1 MYANSL
7 LAVMNSRRSL
17 KDKGLEGFET
27 GSFGLK
33 VIDPHGVVA
42 AHAIDLDLIPI
53 PARDRLRPE
62 VRLRSRTVHLSSC
75 LTPRRGRAFMFSRH
89 PSRKI
94 LLSKS
99 RSPRKATLT
108 RRPTGIVRPR
118 KCGSRRRYTC
128 RRRRRKACAEV
139 PISVWTRPFCLV
151 SRARC
156 AVLVASSL
164 SRSPALCIHSSITN
178 VLYVYLH
185 HDHSMYVALFFI
197 QTMPSAESRTG

>member
-1 MYANSL
+1 
-7 LAVMNSRRSL
+7 MNSRRSL

-62 VRLRSRTVHLSSC
+62 VRLRSRTVPLSSC
-75 LTPRRGRAFMFSRH
+75 LTPRRGRAFTLSRH
-89 PSRKI
+89 PSRKTP
-94 LLSKS
+94 LSKS

-108 RRPTGIVRPR
+108 RRPTGIVRLR
-118 KCGSRRRYTC
+118 QRGSRHC
-128 RRRRRKACAEV
+128 PCPRRRRKACAEL